1 MATAYTGNSH
11 LPWWALIVALL
22 LATFIFPFAVIVS
35 ATTGFTVDVQ
45 QLAQMLG
52 AALVPGNPQAN
63 LYFTLYG
70 SNTVGQAKDLAVD
83 LKLGREFLS
92 LFRRWKRLSLINFF
106 FKSLSLLLLY
116 T

>member
-22 LATFIFPFAVIVS
+22 LATIMFPFAVVVS
-35 ATTGFTVDVQ
+35 ATTGFSVDVQ

-63 LYFTLYG
+63 LYFTMFG
-70 SNTVGQAKDLAVD
+70 SNTVGQAKDLTVD
-83 LKLGREFLS
+83 LKLGRKLCSTYSTLS
-92 LFRRWKRLSLINFF
+92 AHSIL
-106 FKSLSLLLLY
+106 
-116 T
+116 